1 MSLLDAARRTVRHY
15 PGGLDAMAVRLQK
28 QPGTLERELRG
39 TPGYKLGAVDA
50 LEIAVLAQEQG
61 GEHALAYPNTVADA
75 LGALLVLLPRDG
87 NVRAAS
93 AQDVARLMQEC
104 AEVVM
109 AVAQVEA
116 DGRITPR
123 ELADLQRQWADVVA
137 AGQVLLRNMH
147 ARHDADVLR
156 HRAAVEAAQ

>member
-1 MSLLDAARRTVRHY
+1 
-15 PGGLDAMAVRLQK
+15 
-28 QPGTLERELRG
+28 
-39 TPGYKLGAVDA
+39 
-50 LEIAVLAQEQG
+50 
-61 GEHALAYPNTVADA
+61 
-75 LGALLVLLPRDG
+75 
-87 NVRAAS
+87 
-93 AQDVARLMQEC
+93 MQEC

-137 AGQVLLRNMH
+137 AGQVLLRNMR